1 MSPLSAGSQARSANI
16 FINYRREDSAGHAGR
31 LFDGL
36 SSHFPSRLFM
46 DVDTIAPGIDFV
58 DAIEQAVGACEVL
71 IVVIGREWLTL
82 KNAAGGRRIDED
94 GDFVRLELEHALARN
109 IRVIPVL
116 VQGAEPPRPED
127 LPPSLAKLA
136 RRNAIELSDAR
147 WGYDV
152 DRLAQTIQGV
162 LGEKTPAA
170 PPTEA
175 PGAPPPATAP
185 KRRPAARA
193 WVRAAVF
200 LVAAL
205 LLAAAGWISKDR
217 LQSPA
222 VEAGVSPA
230 QAPASSSPAAGPEPA
245 PALSSPALASL
256 PAGTT
261 TAPGP
266 APTAPAA
273 LGPKPAP
280 PRPVPA
286 PVPSPAGT
294 TPAPAQLNPA
304 AVPSR
309 PSLPEP
315 DADIKP
321 VEPAPALPQVETL
334 QLPGVAITSPKNGEK
349 VGGCVTVNGVISA
362 IGSGQRAFLC
372 FRTQGKAYSRGELFP
387 GTDGRWSITTDSSHH
402 DFDVLVVIT
411 TSPEAVAALNDP
423 WTVPP
428 KGAHIAPTTVSVR
441 TQSKVMKFLKSKCGK
456 NGP

>member
-1 MSPLSAGSQARSANI
+1 MSPLSTGSQARSANI

-36 SSHFPSRLFM
+36 SSHFPGRLFM

-71 IVVIGREWLTL
+71 IVMIGREWLTL

-94 GDFVRLELEHALARN
+94 GDFVRLELEHALIRN

-170 PPTEA
+170 PPPEA

-200 LVAAL
+200 PVAAL

-217 LQSPA
+217 LHSPA
-222 VEAGVSPA
+222 VVSPA
-230 QAPASSSPAAGPEPA
+230 PAPSSPAAGPALSGPA
-245 PALSSPALASL
+245 PASVPAV
-256 PAGTT
+256 TT
-261 TAPGP
+261 VVPG
-266 APTAPAA
+266 
-273 LGPKPAP
+273 
-280 PRPVPA
+280 PVPA
-286 PVPSPAGT
+286 PVAPGPKPALLPHAVPAQVPSPGT
-294 TPAPAQLNPA
+294 TLAPAQLHPA
-304 AVPSR
+304 AGPSGAA
-309 PSLPEP
+309 LAEP
-315 DADIKP
+315 DAGTKP
-321 VEPAPALPQVETL
+321 VELGLPQVETL
-334 QLPGVAITSPKNGEK
+334 QLPGVTITSPKNGEK
-349 VGGCVTVNGVISA
+349 VGGCVTVNGVISG
-362 IGSGQRAFLC
+362 IGSGQRAFLG
-372 FRTQGKAYSRGELFP
+372 FRTQGKVYSRGELFP
-387 GTDGRWSITTDSSHH
+387 GADGRWSITTESSHH
-402 DFDVLVVIT
+402 DFDILVVIT
-411 TSPEAVAALNDP
+411 TSPEAVGAVNDP
-423 WTVPP
+423 WIVPP
-428 KGAHIAPTTVSVR
+428 KGAHISPATVSLR
-441 TQSKVMKFLKSKCGK
+441 TQSKVMRFLKSKCGK
-456 NGP
+456 NGS